1 MSRLNTLWEKNPV
14 KDLCEMVQY
23 VEARCLTEALEA
35 IPCNSCS
42 SCYLATYNNSAYK
55 VWESLDEQ
63 TKITGS

>member
-23 VEARCLTEALEA
+23 VEARYRTDAVAA
-35 IPCNSCS
+35 IPCYSCS
-42 SCYLATYNNSAYK
+42 TCYLATHINSAYK

-63 TKITGS
+63 T